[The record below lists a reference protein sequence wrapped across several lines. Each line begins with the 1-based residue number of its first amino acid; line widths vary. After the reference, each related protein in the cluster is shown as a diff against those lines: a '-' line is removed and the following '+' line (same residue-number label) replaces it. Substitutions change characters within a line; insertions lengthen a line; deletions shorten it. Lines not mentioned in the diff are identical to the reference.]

1 MSSCQGIKG
10 YNNHMGHFRMKDTVL
25 FILIVAVSCL
35 LAYVIDQYYIAGRG
49 YTFFFDILKI

>member
-1 MSSCQGIKG
+1 MG
-10 YNNHMGHFRMKDTVL
+10 YFRMKDTAV